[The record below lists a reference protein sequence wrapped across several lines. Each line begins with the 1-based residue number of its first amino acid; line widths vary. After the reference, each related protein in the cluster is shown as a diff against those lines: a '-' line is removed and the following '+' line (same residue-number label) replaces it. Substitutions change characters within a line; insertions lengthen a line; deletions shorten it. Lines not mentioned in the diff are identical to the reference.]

1 MKYMRAVIL
10 YLFKRNFCNNE
21 LEYKTKLDVV
31 FKGKIPTNLKNCP
44 SFTEKKLED
53 VLLMHFLTKDGIFV
67 SFFKFLYKKIQFIFF
82 CCY

>member
-1 MKYMRAVIL
+1 MKYMRTVIL

-44 SFTEKKLED
+44 SFSEKKLED
-53 VLLMHFLTKDGIFV
+53 VLMMHFLTKDGIFV
-67 SFFKFLYKKIQFIFF
+67 SFSIFSNQKFLLILLFF
-82 CCY
+82 V

>member
-1 MKYMRAVIL
+1 MKYMRTVIL

-67 SFFKFLYKKIQFIFF
+67 SFSFF
-82 CCY
+82 QIKQILHILLFFV